1 MIPIGLQMLFG
12 PAKRIVGSTPN
23 NVNDKYKP
31 QELEVNQ
38 KGGTQK
44 MLEVSQ

>member
-12 PAKRIVGSTPN
+12 PAKWIVGGPPN

-31 QELEVNQ
+31 HELEVNQ
-38 KGGTQK
+38 KGATQK